1 MSEKLSSILEIAHAH
16 AKEVIAPN
24 VDAWN
29 SAKTW
34 PRDASDKAGEAGLMG
49 LYAP

>member
-29 SAKTW
+29 AAKHGRVMHLT
-34 PRDASDKAGEAGLMG
+34 RLVKLG
-49 LYAP
+49 